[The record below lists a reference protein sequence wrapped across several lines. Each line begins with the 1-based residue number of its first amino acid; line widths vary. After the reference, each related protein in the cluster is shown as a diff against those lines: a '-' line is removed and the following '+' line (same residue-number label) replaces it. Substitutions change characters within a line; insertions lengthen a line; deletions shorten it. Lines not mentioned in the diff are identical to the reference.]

1 MKRLAGVAAALLG
14 LAAVIVLVALLALWA
29 SGALVVQGH
38 AAPAVDPAPVA
49 AANSCEEDQPC
60 WDCATMG
67 NRQCGTPAQHE
78 VVVSVTGAPGTQF
91 RVQGEVFGDTGPT
104 DLPESGGDSA
114 HFQTAKPAD
123 QLDLVVYVAA
133 PLGDTTV
140 GCAIFYDDQRIA
152 STERV
157 PLEGTN
163 TVACRVN
170 RAATA

>member
-1 MKRLAGVAAALLG
+1 VLELHHDGERPLQPERGGPVKRAAALAAALVG
-14 LAAVIVLVALLALWA
+14 LVAVIVGVALLALWA
-29 SGALVVQGH
+29 AGALSQSAH
-38 AAPAVDPAPVA
+38 APADPAPDPAPVA
-49 AANSCEEDQPC
+49 AAN
-60 WDCATMG
+60 A
-67 NRQCGTPAQHE
+67 PAQHE

-104 DLPESGGDSA
+104 DLPETGGDSA

-140 GCAIFYDDQRIA
+140 GCAILYDDQRIA

-163 TVACRVN
+163 TVACRA
-170 RAATA
+170 RFA